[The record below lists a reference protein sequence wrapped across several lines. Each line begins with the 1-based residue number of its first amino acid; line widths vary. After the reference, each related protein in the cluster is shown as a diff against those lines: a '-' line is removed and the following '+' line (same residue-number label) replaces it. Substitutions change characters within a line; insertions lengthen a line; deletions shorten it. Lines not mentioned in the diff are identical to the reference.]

1 MTRLYT
7 NDRKS
12 QVPAADIIAQR
23 FIDHADIIARD
34 PAVRAIRLA
43 RYISSR
49 ASTRASAANAL
60 RAACRPCK
68 PLPPP
73 PLPRWQRRHLHR
85 RSSVTLEDSPCR

>member
-12 QVPAADIIAQR
+12 QVPAADVIAQR
-23 FIDHADIIARD
+23 FIDHADDIARD

-43 RYISSR
+43 RYV
-49 ASTRASAANAL
+49 STRASAANAL

-68 PLPPP
+68 PPPLP
-73 PLPRWQRRHLHR
+73 PLPRWQRRHLPR
-85 RSSVTLEDSPCR
+85 RSSVTEDSHHG

>member
-43 RYISSR
+43 RYV
-49 ASTRASAANAL
+49 STRASAANAL
-60 RAACRPCK
+60 RAACRPRK

-85 RSSVTLEDSPCR
+85 RGSVTLEDSPCR